1 MSTDIQEL
9 ASNAPRL
16 PRWQQRLLQV
26 EHGFTTLILTAMVV
40 LTVIGAVVRLVSG
53 ESLAGL
59 GLWTQSLNLWLA
71 FAGALIATR
80 VGKHLALSTGEL
92 LKLSDRARFWAQ
104 GFTSAV
110 ATAVTG
116 LLAYASA
123 HLVWA
128 ESHGGVALPG
138 GIPMWVVQCIMPAGF
153 VFMAL
158 RLAWHGNRGW
168 KGRTVSLL
176 AIGLAMA
183 LALVPVGER
192 EPLVWAGSGVLLL
205 AIALGAPLFTGMGG
219 IAMLLFF
226 GAPLPVPISAVP
238 AETYRIVA
246 DPTLPTLPMFTL
258 AGYLMA
264 EGGASKRLVGLFKS
278 WVGWFPGGTAAAAIL
293 VCAFFTTFTGASG
306 VTILALGGLLLP
318 ILLKAGYTE
327 KFSIGLL
334 AAAGS
339 IGLLFPPSLPV
350 ILYGVAAREPI
361 DELYLAGLGPGLL
374 LVGLL
379 LGLSLFQGLRAG
391 SKRESPD
398 FGEMG
403 RTLWAA
409 KWEIMMPVLV
419 IGGIFGGVLT
429 IVEAAALT
437 AAWAFIIEVVIH
449 RDLHIVRDVPRVFV
463 ECATVIGGVM
473 IILGVALGF
482 TSYLVDAEI
491 PNQLATWVNAHVA
504 NKLMF
509 ILLLNL
515 FLLVVGCLMDI
526 YSAIMVV
533 VPLIVPIGAAFG
545 INPMHLGILFLAN
558 LELGY
563 LTPPVGMNLFLA
575 SFRFDKPLTAVY
587 RMALPFLAVL
597 TIGVLLIAYVPPL
610 TTWPQNFQ
618 EQDTGPTIEEIWE
631 QEVNRGTIG
640 GDPVVEPGTTP
651 ALPLG
656 NIDLLGE
663 LNAELE
669 GEDGGDEGEDEG
681 ENEGENEGEPAQPG
695 QLVIPDGVDL
705 MQELMN
711 EVEATEDGS
720 STPN

>member
-1 MSTDIQEL
+1 MSTESPSL
-9 ASNAPRL
+9 ALAQKNEPL
-16 PRWQQRLLQV
+16 PKWQRTLLQI
-26 EHGFTTLILTAMVV
+26 EHIFTTLILSAMVV
-40 LTVIGAVVRLVSG
+40 LTVIGAVVRLVAG

-92 LKLSDRARFWAQ
+92 LKLNDRTRFWAE

-116 LLAYASA
+116 LLAYASVL
-123 HLVWA
+123 LVQA
-128 ESHGGVALPG
+128 ESHSALALPG
-138 GIPMWVVQCIMPAGF
+138 GIPMWFVQCIMPVGF
-153 VFMAL
+153 TLMAL

-168 KGRTVSLL
+168 KGRLVSLM
-176 AIGLAMA
+176 AVGLAMS
-183 LALVPVGER
+183 LALVPAGQR
-192 EPLVWAGSGVLLL
+192 EPVVWAGSAVLLL
-205 AIALGAPLFTGMGG
+205 AIAFGAPLFTGMGG

-226 GAPLPVPISAVP
+226 GAPMPVPITAVP

-246 DPTLPTLPMFTL
+246 DPTLPTLPLFTL

-264 EGGASKRLVGLFKS
+264 EGGSSKRLVGLFKS
-278 WVGWFPGGTAAAAIL
+278 WVGWIPGGTAATAIL

-334 AAAGS
+334 TAAGS

-350 ILYGVAAREPI
+350 ILYGVAARVPI
-361 DELYLAGLGPGLL
+361 DKLYLAGLAPGLL

-379 LGLSLFQGLRAG
+379 LGLSLVQGLRTGA
-391 SKRESPD
+391 KREKPD
-398 FGEMG
+398 FGAMA
-403 RTLWAA
+403 RSLWGA
-409 KWEIMMPVLV
+409 KWEILMPVLV

-437 AAWAFIIEVVIH
+437 AAWAFIIEVIIH
-449 RDLHIVRDVPRVFV
+449 RDLHIFRDVPRVFV

-491 PNQLATWVNAHVA
+491 PMQLAAWVNAHVA

-533 VPLIVPIGAAFG
+533 VPLIIPIGAAFG

-597 TIGVLLIAYVPPL
+597 VIGVLLIAYVPFL
-610 TTWPQNFQ
+610 TTWPQLF
-618 EQDTGPTIEEIWE
+618 EEPDTGPTIEEIWE
-631 QEVNRGTIG
+631 QEVNRGTMG
-640 GDPVVEPGTTP
+640 SDPVVEP
-651 ALPLG
+651 A
-656 NIDLLGE
+656 D
-663 LNAELE
+663 
-669 GEDGGDEGEDEG
+669 GEDGA
-681 ENEGENEGEPAQPG
+681 PAPTQPG
-695 QLVIPDGVDL
+695 QLVIPEGIDL
-705 MQELMN
+705 MQELMQ
-711 EVEATEDGS
+711 EVDATGEQA
-720 STPN
+720 P

>member
-1 MSTDIQEL
+1 MSTPPPSLVL
-9 ASNAPRL
+9 AQKQKQP
-16 PRWQQRLLQV
+16 PRWQRLLTQL
-26 EHGFTTLILTAMVV
+26 EHGFTTLILSAMVV
-40 LTVIGAVVRLVSG
+40 LTVIGAVVRLVAG

-71 FAGALIATR
+71 FAGALVASR
-80 VGKHLALSTGEL
+80 LGKHLALSTGEL
-92 LKLSDRARFWAQ
+92 LKLNDRARFWAE

-116 LLAYASA
+116 LLAYASVR
-123 HLVWA
+123 LVWA

-138 GIPMWVVQCIMPAGF
+138 GIPMWWVQCIMPLGF
-153 VFMAL
+153 TLMAL

-168 KGRTVSLL
+168 KGRTISIL
-176 AIGLAMA
+176 AVGMAMA
-183 LALVPVGER
+183 LAMVPPGHR

-226 GAPLPVPISAVP
+226 GAPMPVPITAVP

-246 DPTLPTLPMFTL
+246 DPTLPTLPLFTL

-264 EGGASKRLVGLFKS
+264 EGGASKRLVGLFKA
-278 WVGWFPGGTAAAAIL
+278 WVGWIPGGTAATAIL

-327 KFSIGLL
+327 RFSIGLL

-361 DELYLAGLGPGLL
+361 DQLYLAGLAPGLL
-374 LVGLL
+374 LVSLL
-379 LGLSLFQGLRAG
+379 MGLSLIQGLRVG
-391 SKRESPD
+391 GVREKPD
-398 FGEMG
+398 FDAMR
-403 RTLWAA
+403 RTLWAT
-409 KWEIMMPVLV
+409 KWEILMPLLV

-437 AAWAFIIEVVIH
+437 AAWAFLIEVVIH
-449 RDLHIVRDVPRVFV
+449 RDLHVFRDVPRVFV

-491 PNQLATWVNAHVA
+491 PMQLAAWVNAHVA
-504 NKLMF
+504 NKLAF

-533 VPLIVPIGAAFG
+533 VPLIVPIGVAFG
-545 INPMHLGILFLAN
+545 IDPMHLGILFLAN

-587 RMALPFLAVL
+587 RMALPFLGVL
-597 TIGVLLIAYVPPL
+597 ALGVLLIAYVPPL
-610 TTWPQNFQ
+610 TTWPQRFQ
-618 EQDTGPTIEEIWE
+618 EPDTGPTIEEIWE
-631 QEVNRGTIG
+631 QEVNRGAFG
-640 GDPVVEPGTTP
+640 GDPAVEPGAGPP

-663 LNAELE
+663 LEAEM
-669 GEDGGDEGEDEG
+669 GDQP
-681 ENEGENEGEPAQPG
+681 GEPEADAPPAPTQPG
-695 QLVIPDGVDL
+695 QLQLPQGVDL

-711 EVEATEDGS
+711 EVQTEAEPSPQPGPTQ
-720 STPN
+720 P

>member
-1 MSTDIQEL
+1 MKTTDT
-9 ASNAPRL
+9 PL
-16 PRWQQRLLQV
+16 PTWHRRLLRF
-26 EHGFTTLILTAMVV
+26 ERGFSTSILSAMVL
-40 LTVIGAVVRLVSG
+40 LTVVGSGARLVLG

-71 FAGALIATR
+71 FAGALVATR

-92 LKLSDRARFWAQ
+92 LKLNDTARFWAQ
-104 GFTSAV
+104 RFTSAI

-116 LLAYASA
+116 LLAYASVR
-123 HLVWA
+123 LVQA
-128 ESHGGVALPG
+128 EMQSDLALPG
-138 GIPMWVVQCIMPAGF
+138 GIPMWVVQCIMPLGF
-153 VFMAL
+153 AFMAM

-168 KGRTVSLL
+168 KGRLISLATV
-176 AIGLAMA
+176 GLAMA
-183 LALVPVGER
+183 LALVPPGER
-192 EPLVWAGSGVLLL
+192 AVLTWLGSGLLLL

-226 GAPLPVPISAVP
+226 GSPMPVPISAVP

-264 EGGASKRLVGLFKS
+264 EGGSSKRLVGLFRA
-278 WVGWFPGGTAAAAIL
+278 WVGWIPGGTAAAAIL

-327 KFSIGLL
+327 RFSIGLL

-361 DELYLAGLGPGLL
+361 DQLYLAGLGPGLL

-379 LGLSLFQGLRAG
+379 VGLSLVQGVRSG
-391 SKRESPD
+391 SKREQAD
-398 FGEMG
+398 YGAMG
-403 RTLWAA
+403 RALWAA
-409 KWEIMMPVLV
+409 KWEILMPLLV

-437 AAWAFIIEVVIH
+437 AAWAFIIEVIIH
-449 RDLHIVRDVPRVFV
+449 RDLHPLRDVPRVFV

-491 PNQLATWVNAHVA
+491 PTQLASWVNANVG
-504 NKLMF
+504 NKLAF

-545 INPMHLGILFLAN
+545 IDPMHLGILFLAN

-597 TIGVLLIAYVPPL
+597 ALGVLLIAYVPPL
-610 TTWPQNFQ
+610 TTWPQHFQ
-618 EQDTGPTIEEIWE
+618 EADTGPTIEEIWE
-631 QEVNRGTIG
+631 QEVNRGAFG
-640 GDPVVEPGTTP
+640 ADPVVEPGAGQAP

-663 LNAELE
+663 LEAELE
-669 GEDGGDEGEDEG
+669 GQSGPEGLPDGSA
-681 ENEGENEGEPAQPG
+681 PSPPQPG
-695 QLVIPDGVDL
+695 QLTLPEGVDL

-711 EVEATEDGS
+711 EVESSGS
-720 STPN
+720 SQE

>member
-1 MSTDIQEL
+1 MSTDNQTL
-9 ASNAPRL
+9 AAKPLRL
-16 PRWQQRLLQV
+16 RPWQRRLIQV
-26 EHGFTTLILTAMVV
+26 ERGFSTLILTAMVV
-40 LTVIGAVVRLVSG
+40 LTVIGALVRLVAG

-71 FAGALIATR
+71 FAGALVASR

-92 LKLSDRARFWAQ
+92 LKLNDRARFWAE

-116 LLAYASA
+116 LLAIASMR
-123 HLVWA
+123 LVQA
-128 ESHGGVALPG
+128 EMGSDLQLPG

-153 VFMAL
+153 ALMAL

-168 KGRTVSLL
+168 KGRVVSLASVL
-176 AIGLAMA
+176 LVMA
-183 LALVPVGER
+183 LVWIPPGQR
-192 EPLVWAGSGVLLL
+192 EPIVWAGSALLLL
-205 AIALGAPLFTGMGG
+205 AVALGAPLFTGMGG

-226 GAPLPVPISAVP
+226 GAPLPVPITAVP

-246 DPTLPTLPMFTL
+246 DPTLPTLPLFTL

-264 EGGASKRLVGLFKS
+264 EGGASKRLVGLFKA
-278 WVGWFPGGTAAAAIL
+278 WVGWIPGGTAATAIL

-334 AAAGS
+334 TAAGS

-361 DELYLAGLGPGLL
+361 DQLYLAGLAPGLL

-379 LGLSLFQGLRAG
+379 MGLSLIQGLRVG
-391 SKRESPD
+391 SKRGKPD
-398 FGEMG
+398 FEAMG
-403 RTLWAA
+403 RTLWGA
-409 KWEIMMPVLV
+409 KWEILMPVLV

-437 AAWAFIIEVVIH
+437 AAWAFIIEVIIH
-449 RDLHIVRDVPRVFV
+449 RDLHPLRDVPRVFV

-491 PNQLATWVNAHVA
+491 PMQLAAWVDAHVA

-533 VPLIVPIGAAFG
+533 VPLIIPIGAAFG

-587 RMALPFLAVL
+587 RMALPFLGVL
-597 TIGVLLIAYVPPL
+597 ALGVLLIAYVPPL
-610 TTWPQNFQ
+610 TTWPQRFQ
-618 EQDTGPTIEEIWE
+618 EPDTGPTIEEIWE
-631 QEVNRGTIG
+631 QEVNRGSF
-640 GDPVVEPGTTP
+640 GDDPAVEPGAGQN

-663 LNAELE
+663 LEAELS
-669 GEDGGDEGEDEG
+669 
-681 ENEGENEGEPAQPG
+681 GEPELEAELSGEPDPDDPSEPPLPG
-695 QLVIPDGVDL
+695 QLQLPQGVDL

-711 EVEATEDGS
+711 EVDSQQA
-720 STPN
+720 PAPQ

>member
-1 MSTDIQEL
+1 MSTDNLAL
-9 ASNAPRL
+9 ASKAPQL
-16 PRWQQRLLQV
+16 PPWQQKLLRF
-26 EHGFTTLILTAMVV
+26 EHGLTTIVLAAMVV
-40 LTVIGAVVRLVSG
+40 LTVIGAVVRLVIG

-71 FAGALIATR
+71 FLGALVATR

-92 LKLSDRARFWAQ
+92 LKLTERARFWAE

-116 LLAYASA
+116 LLAYASVM
-123 HLVWA
+123 LVHA
-128 ESHGGVALPG
+128 ESHSSLALPG
-138 GIPMWVVQCIMPAGF
+138 GIPMWVVQCIMPLGF

-168 KGRTVSLL
+168 KGRLISITSVGLVMLL
-176 AIGLAMA
+176 AF
-183 LALVPVGER
+183 VPAGQR
-192 EPLVWAGSGVLLL
+192 APLVWAGSGVLLM

-226 GAPLPVPISAVP
+226 GAPMPVPISAVP

-264 EGGASKRLVGLFKS
+264 EGGASKRLVGLFKA
-278 WVGWFPGGTAAAAIL
+278 WVGWIPGGTAAAAIL

-318 ILLKAGYTE
+318 ILLKAGYQE
-327 KFSIGLL
+327 RFAIGLL

-361 DELYLAGLGPGLL
+361 DKLYLAGLAPGLL

-379 LGLSLFQGLRAG
+379 MGLSLIQGLRAG
-391 SKRESPD
+391 SKREKAD
-398 FGEMG
+398 FGEMR
-403 RTLWAA
+403 RTLWDA
-409 KWEIMMPVLV
+409 KWEIVMPVLV

-437 AAWAFIIEVVIH
+437 AGWAFLIEVVIH
-449 RDLHIVRDVPRVFV
+449 RDLHIFRDVPRVFV

-491 PNQLATWVNAHVA
+491 PMQLAAWVDAHVA
-504 NKLMF
+504 NKLAF
-509 ILLLNL
+509 ILLLNV

-587 RMALPFLAVL
+587 RMALPFLGVL
-597 TIGVLLIAYVPPL
+597 ALGVLLIAYVPPL
-610 TTWPQNFQ
+610 TTWPQQF
-618 EQDTGPTIEEIWE
+618 EEPDTGPTIEEIWE
-631 QEVNRGTIG
+631 QEVNRGAFG
-640 GDPVVEPGTTP
+640 GDPAVEPSAGQP

-669 GEDGGDEGEDEG
+669 GEGDEAPDGDA
-681 ENEGENEGEPAQPG
+681 PDAPSQPG
-695 QLVIPDGVDL
+695 QLQIPRGVDL

-711 EVEATEDGS
+711 EVETTEPEP

>member
-1 MSTDIQEL
+1 MSTKSTPLTL
-9 ASNAPRL
+9 AQKPKPL
-16 PRWQQRLLQV
+16 PKWQQRLLDIEQ
-26 EHGFTTLILTAMVV
+26 GFTTLILAAMVI
-40 LTVIGAVVRLVSG
+40 LTVIGAVVRLVAG

-71 FAGALIATR
+71 FAGALVATR

-92 LKLSDRARFWAQ
+92 LKLNERARFWAT

-116 LLAYASA
+116 LLAYASVL
-123 HLVWA
+123 LVHA
-128 ESHGGVALPG
+128 ESHSALALPG
-138 GIPMWVVQCIMPAGF
+138 GIPMWFVQCIMPVGF
-153 VFMAL
+153 GFMAL
-158 RLAWHGNRGW
+158 RIAWHGNPSW
-168 KGRTVSLL
+168 KGRLVSI
-176 AIGLAMA
+176 AAVGLAMSM
-183 LALVPVGER
+183 ALVPPGQR

-226 GAPLPVPISAVP
+226 GAPMPVPITAVP

-246 DPTLPTLPMFTL
+246 DPTLPTLPLFTL

-264 EGGASKRLVGLFKS
+264 EGGASKRLVGLFKA
-278 WVGWFPGGTAAAAIL
+278 WVGWIPGGTAATAIL

-334 AAAGS
+334 TAAGS

-361 DELYLAGLGPGLL
+361 DQLYLSGLLPGLL

-379 LGLSLFQGLRAG
+379 LGLSLVQGLKTGA
-391 SKRESPD
+391 KREKPD
-398 FGEMG
+398 FGAMG
-403 RTLWAA
+403 RTLWGA
-409 KWEIMMPVLV
+409 KWELLMPLLV

-437 AAWAFIIEVVIH
+437 AAWAFIIEVIIH
-449 RDLHIVRDVPRVFV
+449 RDLHILRDVPRVFV

-491 PNQLATWVNAHVA
+491 PMQLAAWVNAHVG
-504 NKLMF
+504 NKLAF
-509 ILLLNL
+509 IMLLNL

-533 VPLIVPIGAAFG
+533 VPLIIPIGAAFG

-597 TIGVLLIAYVPPL
+597 VIGVLLIAYVPIL
-610 TTWPQNFQ
+610 TTWPQRFQ
-618 EQDTGPTIEEIWE
+618 EEDTGPTIEEIWE
-631 QEVNRGTIG
+631 QEVNRGGLG
-640 GDPVVEPGTTP
+640 GDPAVEPGRP
-651 ALPLG
+651 PVLPLG

-663 LNAELE
+663 LEAEL
-669 GEDGGDEGEDEG
+669 GGGDDPPADPALDP
-681 ENEGENEGEPAQPG
+681 PAQPG
-695 QLVIPDGVDL
+695 QLQLPAGVDL

-711 EVEATEDGS
+711 EVEGADGAT
-720 STPN
+720 P

>member
-1 MSTDIQEL
+1 MSTDNQAL
-9 ASNAPRL
+9 ATKQPQL
-16 PRWQQRLLQV
+16 PPWQQRLIQV
-26 EHGFTTLILTAMVV
+26 ERGFSTLILSAMVV
-40 LTVIGAVVRLVSG
+40 LTVIGAVVRLVAG

-71 FAGALIATR
+71 FAGALVASR

-92 LKLSDRARFWAQ
+92 LKLNDRARFWAE

-116 LLAYASA
+116 LLAVASMR
-123 HLVWA
+123 LVQA
-128 ESHGGVALPG
+128 EMGSDLSLPG

-153 VFMAL
+153 ALMAL

-168 KGRTVSLL
+168 RGRLVSLASVL
-176 AIGLAMA
+176 MVMA
-183 LALVPVGER
+183 LVWVPPGQR
-192 EPLVWAGSGVLLL
+192 EPLVWAGSAVLLM
-205 AIALGAPLFTGMGG
+205 AVALGAPLFTGMGG

-226 GAPLPVPISAVP
+226 GAPMPVPITAVP

-246 DPTLPTLPMFTL
+246 DPTLPTLPLFTL

-264 EGGASKRLVGLFKS
+264 EGGASKRLVGLFKA
-278 WVGWFPGGTAAAAIL
+278 WVGWIPGGTAATAIL

-334 AAAGS
+334 TAAGS

-361 DELYLAGLGPGLL
+361 DQLYLAGLAPGLL

-379 LGLSLFQGLRAG
+379 MGLSLIQGLRVG
-391 SKRESPD
+391 SKREKPD
-398 FGEMG
+398 YTAMG
-403 RTLWAA
+403 RTLWGA
-409 KWEIMMPVLV
+409 KWEILMPVLV
-419 IGGIFGGVLT
+419 VGGIFGGVLT

-437 AAWAFIIEVVIH
+437 AAWAFIIEVIIH
-449 RDLHIVRDVPRVFV
+449 RDLHILRDVPRVFV

-491 PNQLATWVNAHVA
+491 PMQLATWVDAHVA

-533 VPLIVPIGAAFG
+533 VPLIIPIGAAFG

-587 RMALPFLAVL
+587 RMALPFLGVL
-597 TIGVLLIAYVPPL
+597 ALGVLLIAYVPPL
-610 TTWPQNFQ
+610 TTWPQQFQ
-618 EQDTGPTIEEIWE
+618 EADTGPTIEEIWE
-631 QEVNRGTIG
+631 QEVNRGAFG
-640 GDPVVEPGTTP
+640 DDPVIEPGAGQP

-663 LNAELE
+663 LEAELSDE
-669 GEDGGDEGEDEG
+669 PDAEGEDED
-681 ENEGENEGEPAQPG
+681 EQPPTPSQPG
-695 QLVIPDGVDL
+695 QLQLPAGVDL

-711 EVEATEDGS
+711 EVDGQDA
-720 STPN
+720 PAPQ